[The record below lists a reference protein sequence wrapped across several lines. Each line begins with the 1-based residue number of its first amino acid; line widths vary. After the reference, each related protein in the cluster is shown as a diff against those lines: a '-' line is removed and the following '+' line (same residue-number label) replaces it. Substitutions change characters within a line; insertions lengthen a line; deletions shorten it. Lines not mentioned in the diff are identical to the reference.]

1 MRIVVTWIDGS
12 ETDFMMETLREL
24 DTFVGQH
31 AREGIVADLKPLEGG
46 LRLLFKLEA

>member
-1 MRIVVTWIDGS
+1 MRILVTWIDGS

-31 AREGIVADLKPLEGG
+31 ARQGVVADFKPLEGG
-46 LRLLFKLEA
+46 IRLLFKLEA

>member
-1 MRIVVTWIDGS
+1 MRILVTWIDGS

-31 AREGIVADLKPLEGG
+31 AREGVVADLKPLSDGI
-46 LRLLFKLEA
+46 RLLFKLEA